1 MADRPR
7 PDAVPG
13 ARRAGH
19 PAAALA
25 VEHLA
30 EVDVVEGLPHVV
42 VPQVDRPRTVR
53 QVLLSLL
60 QLRKESGADL
70 S

>member
-13 ARRAGH
+13 ACRAGH
-19 PAAALA
+19 SAAFA

-42 VPQVDRPRTVR
+42 IPQVDRPGPVR